1 MGSHGQCNLHAL
13 SSSGLRA
20 YDLEW
25 FTVSRNFDSTRKLIV
40 PHRIVQ
46 RFDWMGPERC
56 DAALPKHG
64 RSGLLVIRI
73 PLRVE
78 TGVPRRTG

>member
-40 PHRIVQ
+40 PHRI
-46 RFDWMGPERC
+46 
-56 DAALPKHG
+56 
-64 RSGLLVIRI
+64 
-73 PLRVE
+73 
-78 TGVPRRTG
+78 RTEVRLDGS